1 MCWISEIVYIGF
13 FCGVVMVGVRQVFAV
28 ASAISVIQLVL
39 GLYFSYSV
47 RVAGDVST
55 PLMLLPLHLLLAIML
70 FALLVFGVVR
80 GRGGVA
86 PRIAFIPLALLVVSG
101 LVGMSIS
108 LTIQGVLRLD
118 PNLLSAL
125 GLYIHNPLGWFIV
138 VTTTLTYIK
147 SRKG

>member
-1 MCWISEIVYIGF
+1 
-13 FCGVVMVGVRQVFAV
+13 MVGVRQVFAV

>member
-1 MCWISEIVYIGF
+1 
-13 FCGVVMVGVRQVFAV
+13 MVGVRQVFAV

-39 GLYFSYSV
+39 GLFFSYSV